1 MDRDIALMKFAE
13 AIQFIE
19 ETMKVEKI
27 TGVELEPVPFANDNI
42 YMTGFRI
49 DTETPMIHL
58 KVIRKLNLFNTTKQQ
73 KEYYMMN
80 PDADFW
86 IDTEALDGFTLSET
100 ITALKRKL
108 YMATDLCIANF
119 SYSNGNER
127 VEQHVAYASRR
138 VACKDMLALRKKYYG
153 IKFKFINKPEENKI
167 SDLEFATA
175 ALTYEE

>member
-127 VEQHVAYASRR
+127 VEQHVAYTSRR
-138 VACKDMLALRKKYYG
+138 VACKDLLAIRKKHMNV
-153 IKFKFINKPEENKI
+153 KFYFTNKNTV